1 MKVQN
6 PTKLDI
12 FFKGGG
18 IIKFPTKHLRHV
30 DIEPVDNSDDGD
42 NENVTLITSEEYTQ
56 TGIAIYTREQ
66 IDNYDNNEDLTLD
79 ISKLNSLRINTI
91 NQRINNY
98 ERAKISIG
106 INADVEIFI
115 DKFEVLN
122 EYEEAGD
129 EFQTVKIHILKT
141 AVILPIMNYSD
152 EN

>member
-1 MKVQN
+1 MKIQN

-18 IIKFPTKHLRHV
+18 IINFPTKHLRHV

-79 ISKLNSLRINTI
+79 ISQLSSLEINTI
-91 NQRINNY
+91 NQRINND

-106 INADVEIFI
+106 INADIEIFI

-141 AVILPIMNYSD
+141 AVILPIMNHSD